1 MSSAAATPRHIAP
14 TALRGANLRAMNGFG
29 EIDEQQ
35 LVDLARRDRA
45 AFAELYRRHVQAVHA
60 FVRRRTS
67 TPHDADDITAVTFEK
82 ALQHLHRYRHGTAG
96 IIGWLYK
103 IATNEIIDQARRRQ
117 RQQSARGQRALR
129 LLHDGSVDAAVA
141 RNESAA
147 SDAQLAAALD
157 RLPDRYN
164 LVLSLRYVAGLE
176 PAEVAAALSI
186 TPGNCAVL
194 THRALAALRTELQK
208 ETPR

>member
-1 MSSAAATPRHIAP
+1 
-14 TALRGANLRAMNGFG
+14 MNGFG

-45 AFAELYRRHVQAVHA
+45 AFAELYRRHVQAVHT

-82 ALQHLHRYRHGTAG
+82 ALQHLHRYRHGPSG
-96 IIGWLYK
+96 IVGWLYR
-103 IATNEIIDQARRRQ
+103 IAANEIIDQARRRQ
-117 RQQSARGQRALR
+117 RQQSTRGQRALR
-129 LLHDGSVDAAVA
+129 MLHDGATDLAAGRDAVDG
-141 RNESAA
+141 
-147 SDAQLAAALD
+147 DAQLAAALD

-176 PAEVAAALSI
+176 PADVAAQLSI

-208 ETPR
+208 EAPR